1 MTSFVRSAE
10 VRNNSCGYYLSNSST
25 VFTEN
30 AVNMDFSSSAA
41 SDSENTRSYA
51 DVVKG
56 NDGNLWKRFQ
66 VEDVE
71 EATRIALEASLEDI
85 HQVDIFMILLFAVC
99 CYSKGTKFQDV

>member
-10 VRNNSCGYYLSNSST
+10 VRNNSCGFYLSNSST

-30 AVNMDFSSSAA
+30 TVNMDFSSSAA

-66 VEDVE
+66 V
-71 EATRIALEASLEDI
+71 
-85 HQVDIFMILLFAVC
+85 
-99 CYSKGTKFQDV
+99 

>member
-1 MTSFVRSAE
+1 MTSFTRSAE

-56 NDGNLWKRFQ
+56 NDGFN
-66 VEDVE
+66 
-71 EATRIALEASLEDI
+71 
-85 HQVDIFMILLFAVC
+85 
-99 CYSKGTKFQDV
+99 